1 MKILLRKTSFIM
13 ITLFAAAVV
22 LVFPFRADS
31 SVIDD
36 AFWARDWKTM
46 DSVYSASVSGDAV
59 LETPALSPREKSVYA
74 NGLWLQGRYSESVAI
89 LESIQ
94 QILPEHLRAY
104 AYMLSIL
111 GAERTDRKQDAF
123 EHGLALWNSGP
134 PDAVKY
140 YLAYAMARLSR
151 DLEYKDET
159 VLWYRRMY
167 ELAPDKKREAEAL
180 AEIMNLGGAN
190 AGDAAAMLLD
200 SPADARALAV
210 LAAGAAERAGGLISY
225 ALGYIAY
232 TNKKYGDA
240 MKHFDAA
247 SADVK
252 YGEAARYHGAYSAY
266 YLKKDDDAYN
276 LWKNIAMSGFDY
288 PQRSVRA
295 LETLSRRS
303 KKNDVIKLFG
313 EIAARR
319 AEDYP
324 DVAIDALASTMRIGG
339 AKEAKAAEEK
349 LFTSHASSAQAA
361 TIRWERGWASWK
373 GKKYRAAYDQWSA
386 GYSAGIPNAEL
397 ASRLLY
403 WQSRSLEKLNSPKAA
418 ERVRNELLSN
428 WPGEYY
434 AFLVSPDGGIRQE
447 SVPEKFAVSS
457 DLAEWGFVS
466 YAKLE
471 GTNILPAAATS
482 ADVPALYRSARLSL
496 WDGEFAPAARMF
508 TTMQRTL
515 PRNEFA
521 ASELLKLAYPRAFE
535 DTVLAASEKTGVAP
549 EIIWGVMRQESMY
562 QPDVTSRAGA
572 YGLMQL
578 MPGTAKGE
586 ARKMAVSDD
595 AYLNPADNIML
606 GANHL
611 AGLFA
616 RYDEAPLA
624 FAAYNA
630 GGGRVNKWAQN
641 PITDMAEWIEDIPFR
656 ETRGYV
662 KAVTRNIEAYKTL
675 YPKEEKKEAEAK

>member
-1 MKILLRKTSFIM
+1 LS
-13 ITLFAAAVV
+13 
-22 LVFPFRADS
+22 RADS
-31 SVIDD
+31 SAIDD
-36 AFWARDWKTM
+36 AFWARDWETA
-46 DSVYSASVSGDAV
+46 DAIYSASVSDDMSS
-59 LETPALSPREKSVYA
+59 ETSALSPREKSVYA
-74 NGLWLQGRYSESVAI
+74 NGLWLQGRYSESVSI

-94 QILPEHLRAY
+94 QNFPEYLRAY
-104 AYMLSIL
+104 AYMLFIL

-123 EHGLALWNSGP
+123 ERGLALWNSGP
-134 PDAVKY
+134 PDTVKY

-151 DLEYKDET
+151 DLEYKDES
-159 VLWYRRMY
+159 VVWFRRMY
-167 ELAPDKKREAEAL
+167 ELAPDKKRAAAAL
-180 AEIMNLGGAN
+180 AEIMNIGGAN
-190 AGDAAAMLLD
+190 ADDAAAMLLH
-200 SPADARALAV
+200 SPADARAFAI
-210 LAAGAAERAGGLISY
+210 LAAGPERASGLISY

-232 TNKKYGDA
+232 TNKKYEDA
-240 MKHFDAA
+240 IKYFDAA
-247 SADVK
+247 SADVE
-252 YGEAARYHGAYSAY
+252 YGEAARYHEAYSAY

-276 LWKNIAMSGFDY
+276 IWKNIALSGFDY
-288 PQRSVRA
+288 PQRSVKA

-313 EIAARR
+313 EVASRR
-319 AEDYP
+319 AENYP
-324 DVAIDALASTMRIGG
+324 DVAIDALASIMKIGST
-339 AKEAKAAEEK
+339 KEAKAAEET
-349 LFTSHASSAQAA
+349 LFSSHTSSAQAA

-373 GKKYRAAYDQWSA
+373 NKKYRAAYDQWSS
-386 GYSAGIPNAEL
+386 GYSACIPNAEL

-403 WQSRSLEKLNSPKAA
+403 WQSRALEKLNSPKAA

-434 AFLVSPDGGIRQE
+434 AFLVSPDGGIKQE
-447 SVPEKFAVSS
+447 TVPEKFVVSS

-471 GTNILPAAATS
+471 GTNIPPADATS
-482 ADVPALYRSARLSL
+482 ADVPTLYRSARISL
-496 WDGEFAPAARMF
+496 WDGEFTPTVRMF
-508 TTMQRTL
+508 GTMQRTM
-515 PRNEFA
+515 PRSEFA

-535 DTVLAASEKTGVAP
+535 NTVLAASEKTGVAP
-549 EIIWGVMRQESMY
+549 EIIWGVMRQESLY
-562 QPDVTSRAGA
+562 QPDATSRVGA

-586 ARKMAVSDD
+586 AKKMAVSDD

-616 RYDEAPLA
+616 RYKEAPLA

-630 GGGRVNKWAQN
+630 GGGRVNKWTQN

-675 YPKEEKKEAEAK
+675 YPKGEKKGADTK

>member
-1 MKILLRKTSFIM
+1 MKTLLRKTTLIM
-13 ITLFAAAVV
+13 ITLFAAV
-22 LVFPFRADS
+22 LVIPFRAGAS
-31 SVIDD
+31 AIDD

-46 DSVYSASVSGDAV
+46 DAIFSASVSGDV
-59 LETPALSPREKSVYA
+59 SPETPPLTPREKSVYA
-74 NGLWLQGRYSESVAI
+74 NGLWLQGRYSESVSI
-89 LESIQ
+89 FESIQ
-94 QILPEHLRAY
+94 QNLPENLRAY
-104 AYMLSIL
+104 TYMLFIL
-111 GAERTDRKQDAF
+111 GAERTDRKQAAF
-123 EHGLALWNSGP
+123 ERGMALWNSGP

-140 YLAYAMARLSR
+140 YLAYAMARISR
-151 DLEYKDET
+151 DLEYKDES
-159 VLWYRRMY
+159 VVWFKRMY
-167 ELAPDKKREAEAL
+167 DFAPDKKRAISAL
-180 AEIMNLGGAN
+180 AEIIDLGA
-190 AGDAAAMLLD
+190 ASADDAAAMLLN
-200 SPADARALAV
+200 SPSDARALAR
-210 LAAGAAERAGGLISY
+210 LAAGPERAGGLVSY
-225 ALGYIAY
+225 ALGYMAY
-232 TNKKYGDA
+232 TNKKYEDA

-247 SADVK
+247 SADVE

-266 YLKKDDDAYN
+266 YLKKDDYAYN
-276 LWKNIAMSGFDY
+276 LWKNIAISGFDY

-303 KKNDVIKLFG
+303 KKQDILKLFG
-313 EIAARR
+313 ELASLR

-324 DVAIDALASTMRIGG
+324 DVAIDALGATMRIGG
-339 AKEAKAAEEK
+339 AKEAKAAEET
-349 LFTSHASSAQAA
+349 LFSSHASSAQAA

-373 GKKYRAAYDQWSA
+373 DKKYRAAYDQWSS
-386 GYSAGIPNAEL
+386 GYSADIPNAEL

-403 WQSRSLEKLNSPKAA
+403 WQTRALGNLNSPVAA
-418 ERVRNELLSN
+418 ERVRNQLLSE

-434 AFLVSPDGGIRQE
+434 AFLASPDGGIRRE
-447 SVPEKFAVSS
+447 PVPEKFVVSG
-457 DLAEWGFVS
+457 DLTEWGFVS

-471 GTNILPAAATS
+471 GTNILPADATS
-482 ADVPALYRSARLSL
+482 ADVPTLYRSAHLSL
-496 WDGEFAPAARMF
+496 WDGEFAPAVRMF
-508 TTMQRTL
+508 GTMQRTL
-515 PRNEFA
+515 PRSEFA

-535 DTVLAASEKTGVAP
+535 NTVLAASEKTGVAP

-578 MPGTAKGE
+578 MPGTAKSE
-586 ARKMAVSDD
+586 AKKMAVSDD

-616 RYDEAPLA
+616 RYKEAPLA

-630 GGGRVNKWAQN
+630 GGGRVTKWTQN
-641 PITDMAEWIEDIPFR
+641 PIIDMAEWIEDIPFR

-675 YPKEEKKEAEAK
+675 YPKEEKEGTDAK

>member
-1 MKILLRKTSFIM
+1 MKTLLRKTTFIM
-13 ITLFAAAVV
+13 ITLFAT
-22 LVFPFRADS
+22 VFIIPFRANAS
-31 SVIDD
+31 AIDD

-46 DSVYSASVSGDAV
+46 DAIYSASEPGDAAP
-59 LETPALSPREKSVYA
+59 ETPALTTREKSVYA
-74 NGLWLQGRYSESVAI
+74 NGLWLQGRHSESVSI
-89 LESIQ
+89 FESIQ
-94 QILPEHLRAY
+94 QNFPEYLRAY
-104 AYMLSIL
+104 AYMLFIL
-111 GAERTDRKQDAF
+111 DAERTDRKQEAF
-123 EHGLALWNSGP
+123 ERGAALWNSGP

-151 DLEYKDET
+151 DLEHKDES
-159 VLWYRRMY
+159 VIWFRRVY
-167 ELAPDKKREAEAL
+167 ELAPDKKRAVSAL
-180 AEIMNLGGAN
+180 AEMMNLGGAG
-190 AGDAAAMLLD
+190 AGDAAAMLLH
-200 SPADARALAV
+200 SPTDTRALAI
-210 LAAGAAERAGGLISY
+210 LAAGAAERAGGLVSY

-232 TNKKYGDA
+232 TNKKYEDA

-247 SADVK
+247 AADVE
-252 YGEAARYHGAYSAY
+252 YSEAARYHGAYSAY

-276 LWKNIAMSGFDY
+276 LWKNIAISGFDY

-303 KKNDVIKLFG
+303 KKKDVIKLLE
-313 EIAARR
+313 EISSLR

-324 DVAIDALASTMRIGG
+324 DVAIDALAAIMRIGG
-339 AKEAKAAEEK
+339 EKEAKAAEEE
-349 LFTSHASSAQAA
+349 LFSSHASSVQAA
-361 TIRWERGWASWK
+361 TIRWERGWSSWK

-386 GYSAGIPNAEL
+386 GYSADIPNAEL

-403 WQSRSLEKLNSPKAA
+403 WQSRALEKLNSPKAS
-418 ERVRNELLSN
+418 ERVRNQLLSD

-434 AFLVSPDGGIRQE
+434 AFLASPDGGIKRE
-447 SVPEKFAVSS
+447 SVPEKFVVSS
-457 DLAEWGFVS
+457 DLTEWGFVS

-471 GTNILPAAATS
+471 GTNILPASATS
-482 ADVPALYRSARLSL
+482 ADVPALYRSARISL
-496 WDGEFAPAARMF
+496 WDGEFAPAARLF
-508 TTMQRTL
+508 GTMQRTL
-515 PRNEFA
+515 PRSEFA

-535 DTVLAASEKTGVAP
+535 GTVLAASEKTGVAP
-549 EIIWGVMRQESMY
+549 EIIWAVMRQESLY

-586 ARKMAVSDD
+586 AKKMAVSDD

-616 RYDEAPLA
+616 RYKEAPLA

-630 GGGRVNKWAQN
+630 GGGRVNKWTQN

-675 YPKEEKKEAEAK
+675 YSKEEKEGAETK